1 MFSEG
6 LSLLAT
12 GMGTVFLFLIILWFS
27 VSLMGVVVKK
37 LNELFP
43 EQIAAVQ
50 KAAVKISSNVEVAIA
65 IAAAKMRK

>member
-43 EQIAAVQ
+43 EQIAAIQ